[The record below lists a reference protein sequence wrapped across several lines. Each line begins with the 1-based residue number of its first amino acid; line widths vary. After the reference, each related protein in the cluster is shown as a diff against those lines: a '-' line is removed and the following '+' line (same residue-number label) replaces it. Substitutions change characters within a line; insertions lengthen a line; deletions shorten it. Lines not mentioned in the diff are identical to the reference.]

1 MQIIADI
8 SQFLSNFAPKLEI
21 YRKYTRIMAEAI
33 DIRELNIR
41 IEQQSTFV
49 TNLVSGMDRVIVGQ
63 KHLVDSLL
71 IGLLSDGHILL

>member
-1 MQIIADI
+1 
-8 SQFLSNFAPKLEI
+8 
-21 YRKYTRIMAEAI
+21 MAEAI

-41 IEQQSTFV
+41 IEQQSAFV

-71 IGLLSDGHILL
+71 IGLLSDGHILLEGASCLPMSLVR